1 MITLIPINKNIQK
14 TLHEKIGMLG
24 RDDLTPPINETQTDE
39 KGVAPENYMF
49 TRVPFLRAVSFTQ
62 KKKTKNKV
70 VILSGGKLSKHG
82 RLRAGFSD
90 RDVDVNTTISSDSEL
105 NEFGLYTAP
114 NSDIV
119 DDIPYRPIAGV
130 KDINIDYKGGGMM
143 LGATR
148 TAQMSWTCWTWEE
161 LDELTPHFLTPGR
174 TVLLEWGWSGLGKLQ
189 DTLLLPIIKPNTSE
203 INPDELTNLQQKI
216 LQHII
221 DQNGHYDAMLGLV
234 QTFDWTVRDDGGF
247 DCSTTLVAP
256 GVTMLQKFVKNLN
269 SKAYSQLPG
278 LVTQTQ
284 VKKEPWYWFNTEERW
299 DFNKKVTPDDI
310 AGLAPYITFKEYMAN
325 FTNQV
330 AKFVKSKNW
339 GEWIGSPKS
348 RFQVIELGSI
358 AGISPVDSVIW
369 PFNGFGEIGHNE
381 ERAKNCHGG
390 GYFVTWGWFEDNVLS
405 RFFGSVTEDGKVIG
419 EFRSFEQ
426 DVDETTGKFKV
437 TNDEQAEPLY
447 RATRMYNSRYLLTID
462 SAQWLIPN
470 RYDPVMN
477 MIVATGDESALTDIK
492 NTDGLFPETVA
503 DIKSA
508 KGKLSG
514 TSFETQIKDVT
525 KWNTWKARTLC
536 RMKADKD
543 GIAMRDIYFN
553 VGYLQEKLKNVDDLM
568 QGVMSVWD
576 EFSSIY
582 GGIYS
587 FHVDYDD
594 NGNRLIL
601 RERGYAGKRAFD
613 LLSKAKSSRKDPV
626 NLFEFP
632 IWEKGSIVKSNS
644 LNGKL
649 PDRMKLA
656 AMYGANS
663 IKSKEED
670 DDGVQGTYDDLA
682 GKAWGN
688 LQAPKSKD
696 GATEAE
702 IQKDR
707 YDDLMSGRLD
717 FPTRGNRYFGQITGE
732 MDKNLTVGKVV
743 ESKFIKGTNIK
754 IKAGGP
760 ISDPN
765 GMQIYAGIENAIK
778 ASSKEEMLRR
788 VRQVSGK
795 EFKETDKEGKPTAG
809 AVKAQDLADKAK
821 LVADSFKKFNSVTGD
836 GGLEA
841 SKITEM
847 YEMRLIDDT
856 NKIPAGTVAKFV
868 YRPALK
874 QEYKFEMQKLL
885 RGDDEG
891 VMSQVD
897 PLIPIDFEMEIDGTG
912 GLFPGNSFQSTYLP
926 KRYRE
931 EALLQMT
938 KVNHKISSDGWTVT
952 IKGQMR
958 AVSKFDEKI
967 AEKAAQAE
975 RDKKNQTGGSA
986 ATAGVEEKRAR
997 NLELGKTLEKKLGNM
1012 NPDNAIK
1019 LLATGFKPKTAEN
1032 ITKNLPSNQSNYR
1045 ELYPH
1050 PDDYKEANV
1059 EFKADEAVRW
1069 NTKQKIKQ
1077 DKTSIA
1083 TMTFLQNQFNS
1094 GNVDWAQDAS
1104 IVTQLQQTIQDL
1116 GYPNLPTWWGDGDF
1130 GPGTQRIL
1138 GDFLNQHQSGD
1149 SGGSVLNMSHIQH
1162 TLYAQGG

>member
-1 MITLIPINKNIQK
+1 MITLIPINQNIQK

-24 RDDLTPPINETQTDE
+24 KQDLPHPNEPQSEEEGAPI
-39 KGVAPENYMF
+39 ENYMF

-62 KKKTKNKV
+62 QIKSKNKV
-70 VILSGGKLSKHG
+70 VILSGGKVSKYG

-90 RDVDVNTTISSDSEL
+90 RNVDVNDTISSDKKL
-105 NEFGLYTAP
+105 NEFGLYTTP
-114 NSDIV
+114 NPTIE
-119 DDIPYRPIAGV
+119 DDIPYRPTAGV
-130 KDINIDYKGGGMM
+130 KDISIDYKGGGMM

-189 DTLLLPIIKPNTSE
+189 HTQLLDIIKANSSE
-203 INPDELTNLQQKI
+203 IDPNQLTNLQQKI

-269 SKAYSQLPG
+269 SKAYSELPG

-284 VKKEPWYWFNTEERW
+284 VKKEPWYWFNTEEKW
-299 DFNKKVTPDDI
+299 DWNKDTPSDI
-310 AGLAPYITFKEYMAN
+310 AGLAPYITFKEYMAD

-330 AKFVKSKNW
+330 VKFVASKSW

-348 RFQVIELGSI
+348 RFQVMTLGKI
-358 AGISPVDSVIW
+358 LHHGHATDGGWTTTW
-369 PFNGFGEIGHNE
+369 PFNGNFLGNE
-381 ERAKNCHGG
+381 LGRAKNCHGG

-426 DVDETTGKFKV
+426 DIDDETGKFKV
-437 TNDEQAEPLY
+437 TADEPYDPLY
-447 RATRMYNSRYLLTID
+447 RATRMYNSRYLLTVD

-470 RYDPVMN
+470 RNDPVMKMVVTSGAEN
-477 MIVATGDESALTDIK
+477 KLGKVKDAAGDE
-492 NTDGLFPETVA
+492 LFPETAA
-503 DIKSA
+503 DIKITKDA
-508 KGKLSG
+508 LSG
-514 TSFETQIKDVT
+514 DDFSTEIKDTT
-525 KWNTWKARTLC
+525 KWNMWKARTLC
-536 RMKADKD
+536 RMKAGKS

-568 QGVMSVWD
+568 QGVMSIWD
-576 EFSSIY
+576 EFSSTY

-601 RERGYAGKRAFD
+601 RERGYAGKRAFE
-613 LLSKAKSSRKDPV
+613 LLSAEERSNRKNPV
-626 NLFEFP
+626 GLFEFP

-663 IKSKEED
+663 IKSKENE

-717 FPTRGNRYFGQITGE
+717 LPTRGNRFFGQVTGE
-732 MDKNLTVGKVV
+732 MDKNLTVGKVA
-743 ESKFIKGTNIK
+743 ESKKVKVPNHIDASGFK
-754 IKAGGP
+754 IQPGGASP
-760 ISDPN
+760 DPD

-778 ASSKEEMLRR
+778 DSAKEEMLRR

-795 EFKETDKEGKPTAG
+795 EFNETDEDGKPTAG
-809 AVKAQDLADKAK
+809 LKNATDLARKAEK
-821 LVADSFKKFNSVTGD
+821 VAAEFKKFNAIQKPGKQDVNLD
-836 GGLEA
+836 
-841 SKITEM
+841 M
-847 YEMRLIDDT
+847 YEMRNIEDVK
-856 NKIPAGTVAKFV
+856 KIPSKPDSR
-868 YRPALK
+868 RPALK
-874 QEYKFEMQKLL
+874 QEYKFAMQKLL

-891 VMSQVD
+891 VMNQVD

-938 KVNHKISSDGWTVT
+938 KVNHKISPEGWSVT

-958 AVSKFDEKI
+958 AVSNFAEKLAKEKDKEAKIETDKDEK
-967 AEKAAQAE
+967 K
-975 RDKKNQTGGSA
+975 DKK
-986 ATAGVEEKRAR
+986 EKD
-997 NLELGKTLEKKLGNM
+997 LEKQRGNM
-1012 NPDNAIK
+1012 DPSKAIK
-1019 LLATGFKPKTAEN
+1019 LIDIGFQSKDFTGQTATSA
-1032 ITKNLPSNQSNYR
+1032 
-1045 ELYPH
+1045 
-1050 PDDYKEANV
+1050 DYKRWGVDEG
-1059 EFKADEAVRW
+1059 EIYKSEDFKKYNLKVQQEQSAKYDLKMEM
-1069 NTKQKIKQ
+1069 KQKR
-1077 DKTSIA
+1077 TSIA
-1083 TMTFLQNQFNS
+1083 TLSFLQDQYSN
-1094 GNVDWAQDAS
+1094 GNTVWAQDAS
-1104 IVTQLQQTIQDL
+1104 IVTQLQQTIKDF

-1138 GDFLNQHQSGD
+1138 GDFLNQQQSGD
-1149 SGGSVLNMSHIQH
+1149 YTGGSLTQSMLDA
-1162 TLYAQGG
+1162 LYPQGQ